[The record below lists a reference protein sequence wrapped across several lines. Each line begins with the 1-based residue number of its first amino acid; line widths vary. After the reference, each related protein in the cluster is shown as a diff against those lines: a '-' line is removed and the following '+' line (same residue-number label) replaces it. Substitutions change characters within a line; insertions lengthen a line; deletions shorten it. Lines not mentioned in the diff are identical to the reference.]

1 MTTRSAVR
9 SASLGDLP
17 LKISGGTSVLCLDR
31 PARGGEKGV
40 LKLSALAEGELAP
53 EENKA
58 VPRSLESR
66 LGRSLT
72 ADTVLISRSNTAE
85 LVGSVAY
92 VSRTDHSLYL
102 PDLMWSIEATEQ
114 AAISMR
120 WLALVLSAPSSRE
133 ALSRIASGTSGSM
146 KKISMRNF
154 RAIEIR
160 CPAYDQQEA
169 IASFVGRLQSKISLY
184 RSLESAKRKLKQE
197 IVSQL
202 LSQQLRLEAF
212 AGEWQTVRLGEVFAE
227 RVELG
232 RTDLPLLSITANRG
246 LVYRDQLDRKD
257 TSNAD
262 KSAYLRIAKGDVGY
276 NTMRMWQGVSAHS
289 SLEGIVSP
297 AYTVCIPS
305 PQVDGAFAAHY
316 FKYPPVVNLFRRY
329 SQGLV
334 DDTLNL
340 KFNHFSKI
348 KLNLPAVA
356 EQRAIA
362 GLLSRMDTETELLT
376 SLVHALSRQK
386 RAVLDKLLS
395 GDVAIAVP

>member
-1 MTTRSAVR
+1 M
-9 SASLGDLP
+9 
-17 LKISGGTSVLCLDR
+17 CLDR